1 MSSWGQAICLT
12 ISISYIAFLGSLRG
26 VFIALYIPPAM
37 FVSDRWF
44 PWRLCAFSALLGAMR
59 KREGKSVEC
68 KFFKKNSLFF
78 NPYIGIPGCVFNQ
91 ALWGAGWFSGIQD

>member
-1 MSSWGQAICLT
+1 MEVKHKKEWMSSWGQAICLT

-78 NPYIGIPGCVFNQ
+78 
-91 ALWGAGWFSGIQD
+91 